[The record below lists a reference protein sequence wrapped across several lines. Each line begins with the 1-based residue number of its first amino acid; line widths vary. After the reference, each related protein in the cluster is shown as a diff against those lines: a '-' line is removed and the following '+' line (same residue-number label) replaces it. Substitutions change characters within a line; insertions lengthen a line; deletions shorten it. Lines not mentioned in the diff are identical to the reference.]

1 MVLKAVCKAK
11 IGDDGVA
18 VAIEEVLKFEV
29 AVDDLLLVYV
39 PDA

>member
-1 MVLKAVCKAK
+1 VLKAVCKAE
-11 IGDDGVA
+11 ISDDDVA
-18 VAIEEVLKFEV
+18 VAIEEVLEFEV

>member
-1 MVLKAVCKAK
+1 VLEAVCEAE
-11 IGDDGVA
+11 IGDDDVV
-18 VAIEEVLKFEV
+18 VAIKEVLEFEI

>member
-1 MVLKAVCKAK
+1 MLKVVCEAE
-11 IGDDGVA
+11 IGDDDVA
-18 VAIEEVLKFEV
+18 VAIEEVLEFEV

>member
-1 MVLKAVCKAK
+1 MLEAVCEAE
-11 IGDDGVA
+11 IGDDDVA
-18 VAIEEVLKFEV
+18 VAIEEVLEFEV

>member
-1 MVLKAVCKAK
+1 VLEAVCEAE
-11 IGDDGVA
+11 IGDDDVA
-18 VAIEEVLKFEV
+18 VAIEEEVLEFEV